1 MARDSSLRYLG
12 LRNTFCF
19 YYPLARAPRRA
30 GQSYRSA
37 SRSVSRSVST
47 SISPHPMRTATGI
60 MLPLQR
66 EEFAQDAADQAGKLL
81 TPEKLKSNV
90 LPRGP
95 ACSAWRWTPAAEGER
110 LRQDARRVHPRGRE
124 HARARVRVPAGLRDS
139 SGARPVSPVPG
150 VITAPLH
157 VQHFTGEDASS
168 PLLQV
173 NRQAP
178 VPLPILPSFLVLA
191 GACPSVFAGSNMG
204 VY

>member
-1 MARDSSLRYLG
+1 
-12 LRNTFCF
+12 
-19 YYPLARAPRRA
+19 
-30 GQSYRSA
+30 
-37 SRSVSRSVST
+37 
-47 SISPHPMRTATGI
+47 MRTATGI

-124 HARARVRVPAGLRDS
+124 HARARVHVPAGLRDS

-178 VPLPILPSFLVLA
+178 VPLSNSTQFPSTCWRVPFGVCGIKYGCLLTSA
-191 GACPSVFAGSNMG
+191 GARQCA
-204 VY
+204 